1 MLTPSQSHFKIIHTT
16 CHTQWG
22 GLEKRIFNE
31 AVWMRN
37 NGHDVIVATPR
48 NTPLLHKSRQ
58 NGFRTY
64 EIDFKK
70 SEMISDYRF
79 LRRVLANEQPDIV
92 NTHGNEDSRIALL
105 AAYQKKIRCR
115 ILSRHISAHV
125 RDSWYNRLIY
135 KKYATHIFTT
145 AGYTTRHLKN
155 VFKLNDRQ
163 VFSMPSGILPPDA
176 LPHRESARK
185 NLAKTLGCPPDTRFV
200 GFVGRLSQDKGVA
213 TLVNAFKQVHN
224 HMPHHLVL
232 VGSGPDAYREQLEK
246 MTRDPEIASRT
257 HFMGFTDDVW
267 PVYRALDC
275 KVLASENI
283 NGIPFE
289 GVPQALLEAMYCE
302 CPVIGSRT
310 GGIPDIIEHDRTGL
324 LFDPGDADTLA
335 GLILETLSREFDTQN
350 RVNTAREK
358 VQEFHTID
366 AMGKNILRIYQLHH
380 QLNLEKQ

>member
-1 MLTPSQSHFKIIHTT
+1 MLTPSQSHFKIFHTT

-31 AVWMRN
+31 AMWMRN
-37 NGHDVIVATPR
+37 HGHDIIVAAPK

-58 NGFRTY
+58 KGFRTY
-64 EIDFKK
+64 EVDFKK
-70 SEMISDYRF
+70 SDMLSDYRF
-79 LRRVLANEQPDIV
+79 LSRVFANEQPDIV

-105 AAYQKKIRCR
+105 AAFREKIGCR

-135 KKYATHIFTT
+135 KKYATYVFTT
-145 AGYTTRHLKN
+145 ADYTTRHLKN
-155 VFKLNDRQ
+155 VFNLNDRQ
-163 VFSMPSGILPPDA
+163 VFSMPSGILPPET
-176 LPHRESARK
+176 LPSKESAGK
-185 NLAKTLGCPPDTRFV
+185 KLAKTLGCSPDTRFI
-200 GFVGRLSQDKGVA
+200 GFVGRLSEDKGVT
-213 TLVNAFKQVHN
+213 TLVKAFKQVLN
-224 HMPHHLVL
+224 HIPHHLVL
-232 VGSGPDAYREQLEK
+232 VGNGPDAYREQLEK
-246 MTRDPEIASRT
+246 MIRDIEITSRT

-267 PVYRALDC
+267 PVYRAFDC

-302 CPVIGSRT
+302 CPVIGSKT
-310 GGIPDIIEHDRTGL
+310 GGIPDIIRHGATGL

-335 GLILETLSREFDTQN
+335 QQITETLSRKAETQN
-350 RVNTAREK
+350 RVNAAREK
-358 VQEFHTID
+358 VQKFHTID

-380 QLNLEKQ
+380 QLNPENQ